1 MKVLL
6 VEDDDALRDEWL
18 DALKSGAT
26 HAADEVHVEAEEN
39 VSAFVDQLEG
49 RREAA
54 RSGARDEPYTGEK
67 VDTTDVL
74 IIDYDLTLANV
85 ALTGR
90 RVSYLARCYSSCGV
104 IILLNERGDSW
115 FDLRLHG
122 DLEAVAQVNVG
133 GRQLANPGLWRGG
146 RPEHFRPW
154 EWPVVTKAVID
165 QASRVEMVS
174 RDLDAPA
181 METLGIPSSVVQ
193 AMPRSIVEVLWTHG
207 DLGAATFN
215 DLGASLLR
223 RKDQLGLAG
232 RARLVAAQLA
242 SWLETIVLPGQ
253 NVLVDAP
260 HLVSRYPS
268 LLMGPREEVSTW
280 DGAADLSLT
289 AEAAGIDV
297 EKIEAAR
304 LTAGSWVSRP
314 VWFWSAVS
322 ENQAIAEVRDPWS
335 SRTAPFVFA
344 EDLSRFLPP
353 DVARAF
359 TSDVDSPFV
368 RRFARGPS
376 DGDPFGRAVDYI
388 PAQRFAM

>member
-6 VEDDDALRDEWL
+6 VEDDDALRDEWV
-18 DALKSGAT
+18 DALKSGAV
-26 HAADEVHVEAEEN
+26 HATDEVHVEVEEN
-39 VSAFVDQLEG
+39 VSAFVDQLEA

-54 RSGARDEPYTGEK
+54 RSGARDEPYTGEN
-67 VDTTDVL
+67 VDTTDLL

-104 IILLNERGDSW
+104 IMLLNERGDSW

-146 RPEHFRPW
+146 RPEYFRPW
-154 EWPVVTKAVID
+154 EWPVVTEAVID
-165 QASRVEMVS
+165 LASRVEIVS

-193 AMPRSIVEVLWTHG
+193 AMPRAIVEVLWTHG
-207 DLGAATFN
+207 DLRAATFN

-242 SWLETIVLPGQ
+242 SWLETVVLPGQ

-268 LLMGPREEVSTW
+268 LLMGPREDVSTW
-280 DGAADLSLT
+280 DGTADLSLT

-314 VWFWSAVS
+314 AWFWSAVS
-322 ENQAIAEVRDPWS
+322 ENQEIAEVRDPWS

-376 DGDPFGRAVDYI
+376 DDDPFGRAVDYI